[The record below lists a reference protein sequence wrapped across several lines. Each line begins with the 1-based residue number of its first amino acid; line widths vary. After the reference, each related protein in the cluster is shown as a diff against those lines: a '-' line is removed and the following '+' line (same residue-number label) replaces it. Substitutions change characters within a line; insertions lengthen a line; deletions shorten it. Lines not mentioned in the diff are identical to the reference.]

1 MPSSDDHASPWDR
14 ARDPALAPLPPVP
27 APRRHGFQRGNK
39 AGKGNPYARRSGLL
53 RAVMYRRVTPKDF
66 EEAVDAL
73 LVECKAGNLVAI
85 RELFDRLIGKPS
97 EGLDMLARIEQ
108 LETMLLAQG
117 VRVGQFGEDAR
128 DEPRSQS
135 A

>member
-1 MPSSDDHASPWDR
+1 MPSSNAPASPWDR
-14 ARDPALAPLPPVP
+14 ARDPALVPLPDVAP
-27 APRRHGFQRGNK
+27 PRRNGFQRGNK
-39 AGKGNPYARRSGLL
+39 MGKGNPYARRSNLL

-73 LVECKAGNLVAI
+73 LIECKSGNLVAI
-85 RELFDRLIGKPS
+85 RELFDRMIGKPS

-117 VRVGQFGEDAR
+117 VRDGQFGDAA
-128 DEPRSQS
+128 DERRSES